1 MPRSEPA
8 SLPVGGQEFR
18 RLVLS
23 WTGSMTGDGIRVVAL
38 PLLTVSVDPSP
49 GAVGLV
55 AAITALPW
63 LLLAVPAGVLVDRRN
78 ARTLLVVAH
87 LLRALL
93 TLAVVGL
100 IAGGLA
106 RGGGPFSPG
115 VGIATLCVV
124 GFAIT
129 AVETMGDAASQT
141 LLLRVVPRNGLERA
155 NARFVTVET
164 LALDL
169 AGPLSAGVL
178 FVLAPW
184 LPFAFS
190 AAAFLVATAAV
201 LRLPATRGD
210 PDTTSTDHP
219 LADIRAG
226 LSRLVR
232 DDVLRTLVLTVAVLA
247 MANAAADAVLVLYS
261 TQVLAMPEQ
270 FYPTLLAAY
279 SVGTLLAAAL
289 VGRFLRRLRGGQ
301 IMVLAIAGLALAMV
315 LLGLWPAVGVALAAY
330 ALLGLAGGTWNVL
343 SATRRQRQT
352 PHAMI
357 GRVSSAFRVVAWGV
371 LPIGAGL
378 GGTLGEH
385 LGVPMVFLIA
395 GVVTA
400 VAGLAVARSFWSTEP
415 RGMDDEAPAPDPT
428 GGTGDGAGR

>member
-1 MPRSEPA
+1 
-8 SLPVGGQEFR
+8 
-18 RLVLS
+18 
-23 WTGSMTGDGIRVVAL
+23 MTGDGIRVVAL

-49 GAVGLV
+49 SAVGLV
-55 AAITALPW
+55 AAVTAAPW

-78 ARTLLVVAH
+78 ARTLLVVSH
-87 LLRALL
+87 LVRSLL

-100 IAGGLA
+100 IAGGLG

-115 VGIATLCVV
+115 VGIATLCAV

-141 LLLRVVPRNGLERA
+141 LLLRVVPRDGLERA

-184 LPFAFS
+184 LPFAVS
-190 AAAFLVATAAV
+190 AAAFLVASGAA
-201 LRLPATRGD
+201 LRLPATRGR
-210 PDTTSTDHP
+210 PDTTSADHP

-226 LSRLVR
+226 LSRLLR

-247 MANAAADAVLVLYS
+247 VANAAADAVLVLYS

-301 IMVLAIAGLALAMV
+301 LMVLSIAGLALAMV

-385 LGVPMVFLIA
+385 LGVPMVFLVA

-400 VAGLAVARSFWSTEP
+400 VVGLVVARSFWTTEP
-415 RGMDDEAPAPDPT
+415 REMVGDIPAPDPT
-428 GGTGDGAGR
+428 TGTGEGAAR

>member
-1 MPRSEPA
+1 
-8 SLPVGGQEFR
+8 
-18 RLVLS
+18 
-23 WTGSMTGDGIRVVAL
+23 MTGDGIRVVAL

-49 GAVGLV
+49 SAVGLV
-55 AAITALPW
+55 AAVTALPW

-78 ARTLLVVAH
+78 ARTLLVVSH
-87 LLRALL
+87 LVRSLL

-100 IAGGLA
+100 IAGGLG

-115 VGIATLCVV
+115 VGIATLCAV

-141 LLLRVVPRNGLERA
+141 LLLRVVPRDGLERA

-184 LPFAFS
+184 LPFAVS
-190 AAAFLVATAAV
+190 AAAFLVASGAA
-201 LRLPATRGD
+201 LRLPATRGR

-226 LSRLVR
+226 LSRLLR

-247 MANAAADAVLVLYS
+247 VANAAADAVLVLYS

-301 IMVLAIAGLALAMV
+301 LMVLSIAGLALAMV

-400 VAGLAVARSFWSTEP
+400 VVGLVVARSFWTTEP
-415 RGMDDEAPAPDPT
+415 REMVGDIPAPDPT
-428 GGTGDGAGR
+428 TGTGEGAAR